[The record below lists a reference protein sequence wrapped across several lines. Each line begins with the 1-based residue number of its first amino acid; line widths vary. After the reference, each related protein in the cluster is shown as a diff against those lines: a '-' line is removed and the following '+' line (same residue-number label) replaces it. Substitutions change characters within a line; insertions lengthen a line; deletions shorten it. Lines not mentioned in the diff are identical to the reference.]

1 MPLGVRVNHCGF
13 DPDVIYSS
21 ATDGRCLTLA
31 LAYGFVLY
39 AIVVLPV
46 ILAGILCLWKENL
59 TLYRLARQVEDS

>member
-1 MPLGVRVNHCGF
+1 
-13 DPDVIYSS
+13 
-21 ATDGRCLTLA
+21 LA

-59 TLYRLARQVEDS
+59 TLYRLASQVEDS